1 MTYNSRILWSS
12 LPHNRQVGYGREGL
26 VLQLSETAAI
36 KIYSPNKSYVAVDE
50 IVNSH
55 KLDEDNFLVAKARE
69 LVQIE
74 IDTDDARL
82 PKRCEHKGVD
92 LFNVVAGTKVF
103 GVVRD
108 YFPGEA
114 FGMARQTPSDYAR
127 LEKYLQRLHNYGF
140 AFQDGICADFIATN
154 GRVALVDTSTL
165 VTIDDFE
172 FDPDFDKFDKVSA
185 AYRSRVYDSLKE
197 HMNSGGVMDSLGL
210 LNWKMATLW
219 LKYQNGKNRKKR
231 S

>member
-1 MTYNSRILWSS
+1 M
-12 LPHNRQVGYGREGL
+12 
-26 VLQLSETAAI
+26 
-36 KIYSPNKSYVAVDE
+36 
-50 IVNSH
+50 
-55 KLDEDNFLVAKARE
+55 
-69 LVQIE
+69 
-74 IDTDDARL
+74 
-82 PKRCEHKGVD
+82 
-92 LFNVVAGTKVF
+92 
-103 GVVRD
+103 
-108 YFPGEA
+108 
-114 FGMARQTPSDYAR
+114 
-127 LEKYLQRLHNYGF
+127 
-140 AFQDGICADFIATN
+140 
-154 GRVALVDTSTL
+154 ALVDTSTL